1 MNLQNLDNYHKK
13 AAFALW
19 YYERKLAGKRVHVIY
34 CFVALCEQSN
44 HTSSF
49 DMVRLGYPY
58 FFGVRSEHVSNR

>member
-44 HTSSF
+44 LASSLE
-49 DMVRLGYPY
+49 MARLGNPD
-58 FFGVRSEHVSNR
+58 FFGVLSEHV